1 MNQVKEIPVE
11 WFKRL
16 RTTCAVIEAG
26 INTGATSLEDLDI
39 PALLKDA
46 DDYTKKVVD
55 MLQPDTVDAALRP
68 KNRNVT
74 RAFVQAYGEYLDFVL
89 EGIQEGKKL
98 VYHYFETIPQVL
110 LSMDMVPVCVE
121 TISVLMAALYKDG
134 CEEEIDTLEAEGFPA
149 HLCSAQKG
157 FLGAYLMNRIPAPD
171 YFLKPSVPCDPSNL
185 LFQYLSKLTGSPYV
199 VFDAPYYTNER
210 AFNFYKE
217 EIDDAYQK
225 LIKMSGNRLDEGKL
239 REYVA
244 LTNRQLDYVY
254 RIQEIRK
261 NRPCPD
267 PAFHRPMDFALYTIF
282 GFSERVVDYFRIVY
296 EEAKERVE
304 KGISVIPE
312 GKEEIRTLWTWAFE
326 GYDLSIYH
334 WMEEEYGATY
344 LACGLTILPKEQ
356 VGFVDDHDL
365 DSMLEGLARLTF
377 HYPMSRQVTSF
388 ADVWIN
394 DFTRIARSHRADCAV
409 FAGHMACKH
418 GWALN
423 KLLSDAIREEAG
435 IPTLR
440 FEMDI
445 ADKRF
450 TPPAEVKKT
459 LSEFFET
466 VRH

>member
-1 MNQVKEIPVE
+1 MKIE

-16 RTTCAVIEAG
+16 RTACTIIEAA
-26 INTGATSLEDLDI
+26 IKTGATSLEKLDTE
-39 PALLKDA
+39 ALLKDA
-46 DDYTKKVVD
+46 DDYTKKVAE

-74 RAFVQAYGEYLDFVL
+74 LAFVQAYGEYLDFVID
-89 EGIQEGKKL
+89 GIQKGKTL
-98 VYHYFETIPQVL
+98 VYHYFESVPQVL

-121 TISVLMAALYKDG
+121 TIPVLVAALYNDG
-134 CEEEIDTLEAEGFPA
+134 CEEEIDALEAEGFPA

-157 FLGAYLMNRIPAPD
+157 FLGAYLMDEVPSPD
-171 YFLKPSVPCDPSNL
+171 YFLKPSVPCDPSNM
-185 LFQYLSKLTGSPYV
+185 LFQYLSKLTGAPYI
-199 VFDAPYYTNER
+199 VFDVPYYTNER
-210 AFNFYKE
+210 AFRYYKE
-217 EIDDAYQK
+217 ELDDAYQRLLK
-225 LIKMSGNRLDEGKL
+225 LSGNKLDEEKL
-239 REYVA
+239 KKHVE
-244 LTNRQLDYVY
+244 LTNRQLEYLY
-254 RIQEIRK
+254 KIQELRK
-261 NRPCPD
+261 NKPCPD
-267 PAFHRPMDFALYTIF
+267 PGFHRPMDFALYTIF
-282 GFSERVVDYFRIVY
+282 GFSEKVVDYFRIVY

-304 KGISVIPE
+304 KGISIIPE
-312 GKEEIRTLWTWAFE
+312 GKEEIRTLWTWAFQ

-344 LACGLTILPKEQ
+344 LTCGLTILPEEL
-356 VGFVDDHDL
+356 VGHIDDHDI

-388 ADVWIN
+388 ADTWIN
-394 DFTRIARSHRADCAV
+394 DFTRVAKSHKADCAI

-450 TPPAEVKKT
+450 TPSGEVKKA

-466 VRH
+466 IRH